1 MSLFGKPKYSQILIK
16 KKDIPQGLWEKCK
29 NCQEIIHKT
38 QLEENL
44 MTCPKCNFLYP
55 FQSGKRIASLVD
67 EGTFVE
73 LFANLKSGDP
83 LNFVDSKPYSERQKD
98 SIGKTGLNDAVITG
112 YGKIGGINVGLGI
125 MDFDFMG
132 GSMGSVVGE
141 KITRIIEYAID
152 NNMPVIILS
161 ASGGAR
167 MQESTLSLM
176 QMAKT
181 SAALGRL
188 RKKKLPYISIL
199 TNPTTGG
206 TTASF
211 ASIGDIIIAEPK
223 ALIGFAGPRVIQQT
237 IKQDL
242 PDGFQKSE
250 FLLEHGLIDM
260 IVDRKDLRNTL
271 EFILKFFMQN
281 NKKKQNE
288 PKPPAESQPA
298 EESASG
304 NNGKGSLK
312 ELTGLKTM
320 S

>member
-1 MSLFGKPKYSQILIK
+1 MSLFGRQKYSKILLK

-38 QLEENL
+38 QLEESL
-44 MTCPKCNFLYP
+44 MACPKCDFLYP
-55 FQSGKRIASLVD
+55 LSSAKRIASLLD
-67 EGTFVE
+67 EGSYQE
-73 LFANLKSGDP
+73 LFGNLKSKDP
-83 LNFVDSKPYSERQKD
+83 LKFVDSVPYAERQKK
-98 SIGKTGLNDAVITG
+98 SMAKTGLNEAITTGWGAIDAQ
-112 YGKIGGINVGLGI
+112 NVAVGV
-125 MDFDFMG
+125 MDFAYMG

-141 KITRIIEYAID
+141 KVTRLVEFAIEKG
-152 NNMPVIILS
+152 MPVVIVS
-161 ASGGAR
+161 SSGGAR

-188 RKKKLPYISIL
+188 RKKGLPYISVL

-211 ASIGDIIIAEPK
+211 ASLGDVIIAEPK

-242 PDGFQKSE
+242 PDGFQRSE

-260 IVDRKDLRNTL
+260 IVDRKDMRATL
-271 EFILKFFMQN
+271 SYIIKFFLK
-281 NKKKQNE
+281 NKKKELPTKSKKKLKIGRSKKLKN
-288 PKPPAESQPA
+288 AESLA
-298 EESASG
+298 
-304 NNGKGSLK
+304 
-312 ELTGLKTM
+312 
-320 S
+320 